1 MIIAVFLVIMFGIS
15 RIPSVSI
22 DAQNWIVLVWS
33 ILVMLLLTIVSYI
46 QTGWVLYGIQR
57 KNEKSEKLV
66 RSINDEWESNISLQR
81 VLKSKE
87 GFEVFMDFLVAE
99 YSTENLLCY
108 VEATQFLRK
117 WKYVI
122 YKMKYLQNETH
133 EKNKNSG
140 HIKDD
145 SKSLVSQATRFVQK
159 QITDNNSNDDDDIDN
174 QPWAFHDKE
183 SIVIKF
189 EWVKKPPVMTEE
201 NINLWDHFRYLRQ
214 KYISATSAHQV
225 NIRSAL
231 YKHYTKINKEDCNLS
246 KLDLSDVFN
255 DPLYQQTGTNNSKG
269 NILARNGKLS
279 PNISAQDDGLS
290 DISDVE
296 LDDIEEDMEAE
307 DYLFEDQSLQPGQ
320 VKQVKK
326 KNKNLESVSQI
337 EMGETG
343 KTTNSNG
350 VIRRSQTGQYNRNLR
365 NLYGVAK
372 VLQLIEDTRKELW
385 KNMNDSFVR
394 FRSTESYVNYIKKE
408 YVDRKKNDI
417 TSEERNDLYVGIHS
431 D

>member
-1 MIIAVFLVIMFGIS
+1 MG
-15 RIPSVSI
+15 
-22 DAQNWIVLVWS
+22 
-33 ILVMLLLTIVSYI
+33 LLTIVSYI

-57 KNEKSEKLV
+57 KNAKSEKLV
-66 RSINDEWESNISLQR
+66 SSINDEWESNISLQR

-122 YKMKYLQNETH
+122 YRIKYLQNQNNNNNGNNN
-133 EKNKNSG
+133 NKEANE
-140 HIKDD
+140 I
-145 SKSLVSQATRFVQK
+145 LVSQATNYVQK
-159 QITDNNSNDDDDIDN
+159 QIMSDNKKDDNDIDN

-183 SIVIKF
+183 SILIKF
-189 EWVKKPPVMTEE
+189 EWVKKPPVMQEE

-231 YKHYTKINKEDCNLS
+231 YKHYTKINKEDCDLS

-255 DPLYQQTGTNNSKG
+255 DPLHSQTSTKKLYNKSSSNNNNNTST
-269 NILARNGKLS
+269 
-279 PNISAQDDGLS
+279 PNDDELS
-290 DISDVE
+290 DISDI
-296 LDDIEEDMEAE
+296 DDEENDDENDE
-307 DYLFEDQSLQPGQ
+307 EESLQPGQ
-320 VKQVKK
+320 VKPTKK
-326 KNKNLESVSQI
+326 KNKNLDYQI
-337 EMGETG
+337 EMNGTTTTLGTSG
-343 KTTNSNG
+343 KTTSNG
-350 VIRRSQTGQYNRNLR
+350 EIRRSQTQTYNRTLR

-394 FRSTESYVNYIKKE
+394 FRSTESYINYIKKE
-408 YVDRKKNDI
+408 YLKRDKNET
-417 TSEERNDLYVGIHS
+417 TSDDRNDLYVGIDS
-431 D
+431 E